1 MQKGNSAEIAKR
13 DARRMFDESA
23 RDAGK
28 ECAEIL
34 DENVRDVGQECRGM
48 LNGTACGIVMPDSVP
63 ASVII
68 KNVLGNV
75 KGTVRVKSDGNC
87 AENCVTC
94 SSLLRHSERQ
104 RREESSN
111 ILFALS
117 S

>member
-1 MQKGNSAEIAKR
+1 MRKGKSAEIAKR
-13 DARRMFDESA
+13 DARRMYDENA
-23 RDAGK
+23 RDAEK
-28 ECAEIL
+28 ECADIL
-34 DENVRDVGQECRGM
+34 DENVRDVGQESRGM

-87 AENCVTC
+87 AEYCTAHPL
-94 SSLLRHSERQ
+94 LLRHSERQ
-104 RREESSN
+104 RREESSS
-111 ILFALS
+111 IPFALS

>member
-1 MQKGNSAEIAKR
+1 MHGN
-13 DARRMFDESA
+13 ARRKC
-23 RDAGK
+23 AG
-28 ECAEIL
+28 CWTRML
-34 DENVRDVGQECRGM
+34 RDVKKCCNVLIGS
-48 LNGTACGIVMPDSVP
+48 ACGIVMPDSVP

-87 AENCVTC
+87 AEYCTAHPL
-94 SSLLRHSERQ
+94 LLRHSERQ

-111 ILFALS
+111 IPFALS